1 MANFLFYFIFL
12 EGENWCLLCI
22 RFLTKLQGAWKNADC
37 TNAYKEKK
45 KRKKKKLWTDLRSE
59 FTFQIKLFMVLQMW
73 FLLANFFFVTC
84 SLYLLDWIP
93 DSLDLSTKGIETFL
107 IHNRPQSFL
116 KINIFS
122 GVFLY
127 SEKGTFLLCF
137 FSKTFRHFF
146 PFDFFF
152 SSVFF

>member
-1 MANFLFYFIFL
+1 MQTVQT
-12 EGENWCLLCI
+12 
-22 RFLTKLQGAWKNADC
+22 LTKKTVNWLKIRVYFSDQIVYGFANVISTCQLFFCNSFLIPPWLN
-37 TNAYKEKK
+37 TRQPRPQH
-45 KRKKKKLWTDLRSE
+45 KR
-59 FTFQIKLFMVLQMW
+59 F
-73 FLLANFFFVTC
+73 
-84 SLYLLDWIP
+84 
-93 DSLDLSTKGIETFL
+93 ETFL

-146 PFDFFF
+146 PFDFLF
-152 SSVFF
+152 SSFLACKYVGTLCPGLKRINILK

>member
-1 MANFLFYFIFL
+1 MQTVQT
-12 EGENWCLLCI
+12 
-22 RFLTKLQGAWKNADC
+22 LT
-37 TNAYKEKK
+37 
-45 KRKKKKLWTDLRSE
+45 KKKLWTDLRSE

-84 SLYLLDWIP
+84 SLIP
-93 DSLDLSTKGIETFL
+93 PWLNTRQPRPHYKRYWKTFL

-137 FSKTFRHFF
+137 SSETFRHFF
-146 PFDFFF
+146 PFDFLF
-152 SSVFF
+152 SSVFFFLACKYVGTLCPGFKGLKF